1 MSRRPHRSRRLRRWN
16 SPLGLACCLFVA
28 VPAAA
33 EPAETAEPQPD
44 KSGYSLFDPVP
55 DSRMRD
61 FAPDRPAK
69 TTGPTT
75 VDAGHVQYE
84 LDFASY
90 NFQSSDG
97 IHSRSWVA
105 PNPTIKIGLTNS
117 LDLQLNMAPYTGV
130 SVSDS
135 RTRTSSTVEGV
146 GDLVVRAKWNLG
158 GNEGGKTAF
167 AIIPFI
173 KVPTAPNGIGNG
185 ATEGGAL
192 ASLQVSLP
200 KGLSLVLNSEVDALK
215 DSLPD
220 GHHTRY
226 VNAAALTVPVVKD
239 VSFTTEIW
247 SSVDRDPAGTV
258 VQASIDAAFAWTVRP
273 NLQLD
278 VGANFGLNAATPRF
292 ELYGGLAQRF

>member
-1 MSRRPHRSRRLRRWN
+1 MRRHGMPV
-16 SPLGLACCLFVA
+16 VA
-28 VPAAA
+28 VLWSGFLAAVATALA
-33 EPAETAEPQPD
+33 EPAEAAEAGAD

-55 DSRMRD
+55 DGQMRD

-90 NFQSSDG
+90 NFQSSG
-97 IHSRSWVA
+97 GVHTRSWVA
-105 PNPTIKIGLTNS
+105 PNPTLKIGLTNS
-117 LDLQLNMAPYTGV
+117 LDLQLNMAPYAGV
-130 SVSDS
+130 SVSDH
-135 RTRTSSTVEGV
+135 RARTSSTVEGV
-146 GDLVVRAKWNLG
+146 GDLVVRAKWNLW

-220 GHHTRY
+220 GYHTRY
-226 VNAAALTVPVVKD
+226 VNAAALSIPLVKD
-239 VSFTTEIW
+239 LSLTTEIW
-247 SSVDRDPAGTV
+247 SAVDRDPAGTV
-258 VQASIDAAFAWTVRP
+258 VQASIDAALAWTVRP

-278 VGANFGLNAATPRF
+278 VGANFGLNAATPRI
-292 ELYGGLAQRF
+292 EIYGGLAQRF